1 MGYYSEAALVFT
13 AKGAET
19 MRSMIDEQQ
28 QGMAL
33 RTRNFLEEANT
44 HSIDSKSFAE
54 FFHWDS
60 VKWYQMFEEIACINS
75 VMEELDD
82 EDFLFI
88 RIGEDFEDIEI
99 LGRYWEN
106 PFNLDVVRTVE
117 FSLDTSTLSAGTEET
132 AEKTTEAIAI

>member
-1 MGYYSEAALVFT
+1 MGYYSEVALVFT

-28 QGMAL
+28 LGMAL
-33 RTRNFLEEANT
+33 RTRNFLEEAMYT
-44 HSIDSKSFAE
+44 VDSESRAE

-60 VKWYQMFEEIACINS
+60 VKWYLMFEEIACINS

-117 FSLDTSTLSAGTEET
+117 FSLPTTKET
-132 AEKTTEAIAI
+132 AEKTTEATAI

>member
-1 MGYYSEAALVFT
+1 MGYYSEVALVFT

-19 MRSMIDEQQ
+19 MRSMVNEQQ
-28 QGMAL
+28 PGMAL
-33 RTRNFLEEANT
+33 RTRNFLEEAMYAV
-44 HSIDSKSFAE
+44 DSESLAE

-60 VKWYQMFEEIACINS
+60 VKWYLMFEEIACINS

-88 RIGEDFEDIEI
+88 RIGEDFEDLEI
-99 LGRYWEN
+99 QGRYWEN

-117 FSLDTSTLSAGTEET
+117 FSLPITEET
-132 AEKTTEAIAI
+132 EEKTTETEIENAI

>member
-28 QGMAL
+28 LGMAL

-44 HSIDSKSFAE
+44 HSIDSESRAE

-60 VKWYQMFEEIACINS
+60 VKWYLMFEEIACINS

-88 RIGEDFEDIEI
+88 RIGEDFEDLEI
-99 LGRYWEN
+99 QGSYWEN

-117 FSLDTSTLSAGTEET
+117 FSLPITEET
-132 AEKTTEAIAI
+132 EEKTTEAIAI

>member
-1 MGYYSEAALVFT
+1 MGYYSEVALVFT

-28 QGMAL
+28 LGMAL
-33 RTRNFLEEANT
+33 RTRNFLEEAMYAV
-44 HSIDSKSFAE
+44 DSESRAE
-54 FFHWDS
+54 FFHWNS

-88 RIGEDFEDIEI
+88 RIGEDFEDLEI
-99 LGRYWEN
+99 QGRYWDN

-117 FSLDTSTLSAGTEET
+117 FSLPIT
-132 AEKTTEAIAI
+132 EKTTESIAI

>member
-1 MGYYSEAALVFT
+1 MGYYSETALVFT

-28 QGMAL
+28 LGMAL
-33 RTRNFLEEANT
+33 RTRNFLEEAMYAV
-44 HSIDSKSFAE
+44 DSKSRAE

-60 VKWYQMFEEIACINS
+60 IKWYQMFEEIACINS

-88 RIGEDFEDIEI
+88 RIGEDFEDLEI
-99 LGRYWEN
+99 QGRYWEN

-117 FSLDTSTLSAGTEET
+117 FSLPITEET
-132 AEKTTEAIAI
+132 AEKTTEATAI

>member
-19 MRSMIDEQQ
+19 MRSMIGEQQ
-28 QGMAL
+28 LGMAL
-33 RTRNFLEEANT
+33 RTRNFLEESMHAV
-44 HSIDSKSFAE
+44 DSESRAE

-60 VKWYQMFEEIACINS
+60 VKWYLVFEEIACINS

-88 RIGEDFEDIEI
+88 RIGEDFEDLEI
-99 LGRYWEN
+99 QGSYWEN

-117 FSLDTSTLSAGTEET
+117 FSLPITEET
-132 AEKTTEAIAI
+132 EEKTTEAIAI

>member
-1 MGYYSEAALVFT
+1 MGYYSEVALVFT

-28 QGMAL
+28 LGMAL
-33 RTRNFLEEANT
+33 RTRNFLEEAMYAV
-44 HSIDSKSFAE
+44 DSESRAE
-54 FFHWDS
+54 FFHWNS

-88 RIGEDFEDIEI
+88 RIGEDFEDLEI
-99 LGRYWEN
+99 QGRYWDN

-117 FSLDTSTLSAGTEET
+117 FSLPIT
-132 AEKTTEAIAI
+132 EKTTEAIAI

>member
-1 MGYYSEAALVFT
+1 MGYYSEAALVIT

-28 QGMAL
+28 LGMAL

-44 HSIDSKSFAE
+44 HSIDSESFAE

-60 VKWYQMFEEIACINS
+60 VKWYLMFEEIACINS

-117 FSLDTSTLSAGTEET
+117 FSLPITEET
-132 AEKTTEAIAI
+132 AEKTKEAIAI

>member
-1 MGYYSEAALVFT
+1 MGYYSEAVLVFT
-13 AKGAET
+13 AKGTET

-28 QGMAL
+28 LGMAL
-33 RTRNFLEEANT
+33 RTRNFLEEANM
-44 HSIDSKSFAE
+44 HSIDSKSRAGFS
-54 FFHWDS
+54 HWL
-60 VKWYQMFEEIACINS
+60 QMFEEIACINS

-99 LGRYWEN
+99 QGRYWDN

-117 FSLDTSTLSAGTEET
+117 FSLPITEET
-132 AEKTTEAIAI
+132 TERTTETEIENAI

>member
-1 MGYYSEAALVFT
+1 MGYYSEAVLVFT
-13 AKGAET
+13 AKGTET

-28 QGMAL
+28 LGMAL
-33 RTRNFLEEANT
+33 RTRNFLEEANM
-44 HSIDSKSFAE
+44 HSIDSKSRAE

-99 LGRYWEN
+99 QGRYWDN

-117 FSLDTSTLSAGTEET
+117 FSLPITEET
-132 AEKTTEAIAI
+132 TERTTETEIENAI

>member
-28 QGMAL
+28 LGMAL
-33 RTRNFLEEANT
+33 RTRNFLEEANM
-44 HSIDSKSFAE
+44 HSIDSKSRAE

-117 FSLDTSTLSAGTEET
+117 FSLPITEET
-132 AEKTTEAIAI
+132 AEKTTEAIVI

>member
-1 MGYYSEAALVFT
+1 MGYYSEVALVFT
-13 AKGAET
+13 AKGAEI
-19 MRSMIDEQQ
+19 MRSIIDNQQ
-28 QGMAL
+28 FGMAL

-44 HSIDSKSFAE
+44 YSIDGTSRAE

-60 VKWYQMFEEIACINS
+60 VKWYQMFEEIVCINS
-75 VMEELDD
+75 VMDELDN

-99 LGRYWEN
+99 LGRYWGN

-117 FSLDTSTLSAGTEET
+117 FTLDTITLPAEEI
-132 AEKTTEAIAI
+132 AKAI

>member
-28 QGMAL
+28 LGMAL
-33 RTRNFLEEANT
+33 RTRNFLEESMHAV
-44 HSIDSKSFAE
+44 DSESHAE
-54 FFHWDS
+54 FFHWNS
-60 VKWYQMFEEIACINS
+60 VKWYLMFEEITCINS

-88 RIGEDFEDIEI
+88 RIGEDFEDLEI
-99 LGRYWEN
+99 QGRYWEN

-117 FSLDTSTLSAGTEET
+117 FSLPITEET
-132 AEKTTEAIAI
+132 EEKTTEAIAI

>member
-1 MGYYSEAALVFT
+1 MGYYSEAVLVFT
-13 AKGAET
+13 AKGTET

-28 QGMAL
+28 LGMAL
-33 RTRNFLEEANT
+33 RTRNFLEEANM
-44 HSIDSKSFAE
+44 HSIDSKSRAE

-99 LGRYWEN
+99 QGRYWDN

-117 FSLDTSTLSAGTEET
+117 FRLPITEET
-132 AEKTTEAIAI
+132 TERTTETEIENAI

>member
-1 MGYYSEAALVFT
+1 MGYYSEAVLAFT

-28 QGMAL
+28 LGMAL

-117 FSLDTSTLSAGTEET
+117 FSLPITEET
-132 AEKTTEAIAI
+132 AEKTKEAIAI

>member
-28 QGMAL
+28 LGMAL

-88 RIGEDFEDIEI
+88 RIGENFEDLEI
-99 LGRYWEN
+99 QGRYWEN

-117 FSLDTSTLSAGTEET
+117 FSLPITKET
-132 AEKTTEAIAI
+132 AEKTTEATAI